1 VQTVLIS
8 ISALSPKSFFRRASF
23 SVSIFET
30 GVISFSLSGIS
41 DAFSRLFLKGF
52 ITFITFIGIALFLLN
67 IPHFKAKHIN
77 GDLMLISLLRAVVI
91 YVLILAV
98 MRILGKRQIGDLQPS
113 ELVITILLSEFFA
126 IPMQDT
132 KIPLLETIVPVFLLT
147 GLEIVSSVIS
157 VKSVKFRKLIDG
169 NSILVINNGS
179 LDQKQLKKLRYTVDD
194 LLEALRKKDVFDIST
209 VQYAIIETDG
219 TLSVCLKA
227 KESTVKNK
235 NLNIT
240 TAENTL
246 PVVVVS
252 DGRLIKENMK
262 IIGCDEKQLASV
274 IKKENTKAEDIFIM
288 LMDIN
293 KKPVII
299 KRDSSI

>member
-1 VQTVLIS
+1 
-8 ISALSPKSFFRRASF
+8 
-23 SVSIFET
+23 
-30 GVISFSLSGIS
+30 
-41 DAFSRLFLKGF
+41 
-52 ITFITFIGIALFLLN
+52 
-67 IPHFKAKHIN
+67 
-77 GDLMLISLLRAVVI
+77 MLISLLRAVVI

>member
-1 VQTVLIS
+1 
-8 ISALSPKSFFRRASF
+8 
-23 SVSIFET
+23 
-30 GVISFSLSGIS
+30 
-41 DAFSRLFLKGF
+41 
-52 ITFITFIGIALFLLN
+52 
-67 IPHFKAKHIN
+67 
-77 GDLMLISLLRAVVI
+77 MLISLLRAVVI
-91 YVLILAV
+91 YFLILAV

-113 ELVITILLSEFFA
+113 ELVITILLSEIFA